1 VTGGGQVE
9 TQPERTALAWQRS
22 GLGIIGIGGLVG
34 RHALRATSPLLLV
47 VAGTTALLGLTVLG
61 ALAPVRYRRLQ
72 QQADGGRPI
81 AAVPDLVRVV
91 TALVVLTGVA
101 ALITVLSTT
110 GLIG

>member
-1 VTGGGQVE
+1 VTGSGQVE
-9 TQPERTALAWQRS
+9 TQPERTVLAWQRT
-22 GLGIIGIGGLVG
+22 GLGVMAVGGLVTHG
-34 RHALRATSPLLLV
+34 ALQATSPLLLV
-47 VAGTTALLGLTVLG
+47 VAGATALLGLTVLG

-81 AAVPDLVRVV
+81 AAVPDLVRGV

-110 GLIG
+110 GRTG